1 MEFQESYKTS
11 LKEEVQRLAQV
22 ANEARSKGLDPTR
35 EVEMR
40 PADDVAGRV
49 EGLVGPVGV
58 AERIRYLSDTEPS
71 HSIAFTVAREI
82 IQGAQTN
89 GWDLENAA
97 EQAIRT
103 ALAIITEGITA
114 GPIEGI
120 ASVKIKTNIDGSRYL
135 AVYFAGPIRAAGG
148 TEGAQILLVA
158 DSVRQQLDL
167 DRYKPSTENVERYVE
182 EVDLYNRISHLQF
195 PSKPEEVR
203 LVAKN
208 LPVEVTGEPTAEA
221 EVTGYRDLPGVETNR
236 LRGGAILVLNDS
248 VLGKAHKLVN
258 LVESLSL
265 PGWGW
270 LENLAPS
277 ESDENMIEKRIQ
289 PNEKYLE
296 DIIAGRPVLS
306 YPSRKGGFRVRYGRS
321 RNTGLSA
328 LGVHPATM
336 VILDNFIA
344 CGTQL
349 IIERPG
355 KGCVAMPVD
364 TIHGPIVKLYNGS
377 IVRVDTVEEAKRI
390 HDAIAKIL
398 FLGDLLIGFGE
409 FRENNHLIVPAG
421 YCPEWWAQ
429 EALGGFIVASSAQL
443 EKLLKTIDKTSFSRV
458 LYDPLQS
465 YPDPWQ
471 ALAISSHLAVPLHP
485 RYVYFWEELSF
496 EQLQVLQK
504 WVQHLTPE
512 NDESRVTSLY
522 GSLDTE
528 IEEILDS
535 LCIPCQISN
544 NSVRFDE
551 AAPILYE
558 LFLSENQCKFSS
570 EIENATDALSYI
582 QANWVIPLRSKG
594 TFYIGARIGRPE
606 KAKRREMSPP
616 PNGIFP
622 VGDAGGPMRDLR
634 KAEKKNLVKVEVNY
648 RQCPRCGDKTFLRIC
663 QDCGIETEQMHWCSS
678 CNQDV
683 NTESCPTCQNL
694 TTSYRPIELSIK
706 EQLSRARKQFGGR
719 LPERIKGVKGLM
731 SKNKVPELLEKAI
744 LRARY
749 DLFVYKDGTIRF
761 DMTDAPLTHFKPC
774 EISVSPDIL
783 QKLGY
788 HFDQNGTPLTSEN
801 QILELKTQDI
811 IITFDCA
818 KYLHRISQFIDDL
831 LVNVYNL
838 KPYYNLQ
845 SPNDLVGHLAV
856 GLAPHTSAG
865 IIGRI
870 IGFTPLRV
878 CYAHPFWHA
887 AKRRNCLQ
895 ADEEI
900 LIWDTHEEKLLKLPL
915 GHIVEELLEK
925 GTPNEIVDDFG
936 TLAIDNPYHHWR
948 TISLD
953 PTTRQPIYQPIK
965 HWIKGS
971 SHHWLK
977 VTTRS
982 GRTITMTPDH
992 NAMVWNPHTETIERI
1007 KAHQLNLGDQ
1017 IPILSS
1023 IAVPEK
1029 NPPNAINVLQEL
1041 AQGLPAT
1048 EKFQTFKHQTR
1059 LRNADQ
1065 WMRTKLQ
1072 RFAYSKTNHP
1082 KHTPK
1087 DTLGPRKINKVLQ
1100 DYFASKIPRRR
1111 QTRLFTQAWYTSIP
1125 LTHLEILER
1134 EGVFQWHEIPPTARL
1149 GIARDEHTIAP
1160 YITFNSNFVRLLGYY
1175 ISEGYIREK
1184 PTCYQT
1190 NFSLP
1195 HPALRT
1201 HLRHLIQTVLGTD
1214 PYYIQD
1220 NDQLIHTGR
1229 IHAYLFAYAWKMG
1242 TNAYTKRLPD
1252 FIYSLNEKLR
1262 LEFLSAYIDGDGS
1275 IPATDSCILFYS
1287 VSQKLLEDV
1296 GLLLSTLGV
1305 FYRYR
1310 KDLPPGRYGPRV
1322 LARYKELG
1330 KTPKKQVVRR
1340 ISVRGPDL
1348 LILERLT
1355 LMHPFRQKNA
1365 QRILAKGVPVD
1376 RVIRTSDGTRHT
1388 LGGISK
1394 TVFDVVGEIQ
1404 LLNKEMPSYCL
1415 SVTPEN
1421 TNNLLYKNIHTSIC
1435 ITGNCDGDEDSV
1447 LLALDPMINFS
1458 REYLPTTRGGTMDT
1472 PLVLSVT
1479 ISPKEIDDEAHNI
1492 DGSGIYPLEFYERAL
1507 HFVDPK
1513 DVEDILDLVAHRVV
1527 DHRIEPI
1534 AESYGLH
1541 YSHPTC
1547 DVNYGPRETTYSK
1560 LNTMQEKVERQLALG
1575 QRIAAVDAQD
1585 MARRLLDSH
1594 FLPDIYGNLRAFSTQ
1609 KLRCTGCNEKYRRAP
1624 LSGSCSKCEGKLVLT
1639 VTKAGITKYID
1650 LATKIIKDNNL
1661 PHYYQ
1666 QRIDIAKRMIN
1677 SLFPPDEDIH
1687 QTTLKGFTPSNP

>member
-22 ANEARSKGLDPTR
+22 ANEARSKGLDPTS

-58 AERIRYLSDTEPS
+58 ADRIRHLSDTEPS

-248 VLGKAHKLVN
+248 VLGKAHKLAN
-258 LVESLSL
+258 LVEALSL
-265 PGWGW
+265 PGWDW
-270 LENLAPS
+270 LEILAPS

-398 FLGDLLIGFGE
+398 FLGDLLVGFGE

-429 EALGGFIVASSAQL
+429 EVLGGFVAASSAQR
-443 EKLLKTIDKTSFSRV
+443 EELLKTIDKTSLSRV
-458 LYDPLQS
+458 IYDPLQS
-465 YPDPWQ
+465 YPNPWQ

-504 WVQHLTPE
+504 WVQQLTPE
-512 NDESRVTSLY
+512 DDESRVTSFHGLI
-522 GSLDTE
+522 DPE

-535 LCIPCQISN
+535 LCIPCQISK

-558 LFLSENQCKFSS
+558 LFLSKNQCKFSS
-570 EIENATDALSYI
+570 EIDNATDALSYI
-582 QANWVIPLRSKG
+582 QANWAIPLHSKG

-634 KAEKKNLVKVEVNY
+634 KAEKEKPVKVEANY
-648 RQCPRCGDKTFLRIC
+648 RQCPRCGDKTFLQIC
-663 QDCGIETEQMHWCSS
+663 QDCGIETEQMHWCPT
-678 CNQDV
+678 CKQDV
-683 NTESCPTCQNL
+683 NTETCPTCQNL
-694 TTSYRPIELSIK
+694 TNSYGPIELSIK

-719 LPERIKGVKGLM
+719 LPDRIKGVKGLM

-749 DLFVYKDGTIRF
+749 DLFVYKDGTVRF

-774 EISVSPDIL
+774 EISVSPETL
-783 QKLGY
+783 QELGY
-788 HFDQNGTPLTSEN
+788 HIDQNGTPLTSEN

-811 IITFDCA
+811 IITFGCA
-818 KYLHRISQFIDDL
+818 KYLHRVSQFIDDL
-831 LVNVYNL
+831 LVNVYKL
-838 KPYYNLQ
+838 KPYYNLK

-887 AKRRNCLQ
+887 AKRR
-895 ADEEI
+895 
-900 LIWDTHEEKLLKLPL
+900 
-915 GHIVEELLEK
+915 
-925 GTPNEIVDDFG
+925 
-936 TLAIDNPYHHWR
+936 
-948 TISLD
+948 
-953 PTTRQPIYQPIK
+953 
-965 HWIKGS
+965 
-971 SHHWLK
+971 
-977 VTTRS
+977 
-982 GRTITMTPDH
+982 
-992 NAMVWNPHTETIERI
+992 
-1007 KAHQLNLGDQ
+1007 
-1017 IPILSS
+1017 
-1023 IAVPEK
+1023 
-1029 NPPNAINVLQEL
+1029 
-1041 AQGLPAT
+1041 
-1048 EKFQTFKHQTR
+1048 
-1059 LRNADQ
+1059 
-1065 WMRTKLQ
+1065 
-1072 RFAYSKTNHP
+1072 
-1082 KHTPK
+1082 
-1087 DTLGPRKINKVLQ
+1087 
-1100 DYFASKIPRRR
+1100 
-1111 QTRLFTQAWYTSIP
+1111 
-1125 LTHLEILER
+1125 
-1134 EGVFQWHEIPPTARL
+1134 
-1149 GIARDEHTIAP
+1149 
-1160 YITFNSNFVRLLGYY
+1160 
-1175 ISEGYIREK
+1175 
-1184 PTCYQT
+1184 
-1190 NFSLP
+1190 
-1195 HPALRT
+1195 
-1201 HLRHLIQTVLGTD
+1201 
-1214 PYYIQD
+1214 
-1220 NDQLIHTGR
+1220 
-1229 IHAYLFAYAWKMG
+1229 
-1242 TNAYTKRLPD
+1242 
-1252 FIYSLNEKLR
+1252 
-1262 LEFLSAYIDGDGS
+1262 
-1275 IPATDSCILFYS
+1275 
-1287 VSQKLLEDV
+1287 
-1296 GLLLSTLGV
+1296 
-1305 FYRYR
+1305 
-1310 KDLPPGRYGPRV
+1310 
-1322 LARYKELG
+1322 
-1330 KTPKKQVVRR
+1330 
-1340 ISVRGPDL
+1340 
-1348 LILERLT
+1348 
-1355 LMHPFRQKNA
+1355 
-1365 QRILAKGVPVD
+1365 
-1376 RVIRTSDGTRHT
+1376 
-1388 LGGISK
+1388 
-1394 TVFDVVGEIQ
+1394 
-1404 LLNKEMPSYCL
+1404 
-1415 SVTPEN
+1415 
-1421 TNNLLYKNIHTSIC
+1421 
-1435 ITGNCDGDEDSV
+1435 NCDGDEDSV

-1492 DGSGIYPLEFYERAL
+1492 DGSGIYPLEFYERSL

-1527 DHRIEPI
+1527 DHRIEPV

-1609 KLRCTGCNEKYRRAP
+1609 KFRCTGCNEKFRRAP
-1624 LSGSCSKCEGKLVLT
+1624 LSGICPTCKGKLVLT

-1650 LATKIIKDNNL
+1650 LATKIVEDNNL
-1661 PHYYQ
+1661 PRYYQ

-1687 QTTLKGFTPSNP
+1687 QTTLKGFTPSNE